1 MVKKPWL
8 PRCCCFILSGRYP
21 FSSSDTNPVMN
32 LAHPNKS
39 GREDGSVEISAQRRF
54 PGGYSDPYGVCLSSL
69 FSCLKRGLTVSVP
82 VLPISDAVHC
92 NRSRSALQPSLQC
105 TASAIAVHCIFSRKR
120 LHPPSQTFASRVA
133 NVIIRPCKRYH

>member
-1 MVKKPWL
+1 MT
-8 PRCCCFILSGRYP
+8 R
-21 FSSSDTNPVMN
+21 M
-32 LAHPNKS
+32 
-39 GREDGSVEISAQRRF
+39 
-54 PGGYSDPYGVCLSSL
+54 GVCLSSL

-120 LHPPSQTFASRVA
+120 LHPSLQTFASRVA
-133 NVIIRPCKRYH
+133 NVIIPGCKRYPLCGPKNHSFADMGPRVKKYGIRASALSGYQSDAGTVSRVEDIAQPHWSALLGRR